1 MTVGNFIVVL
11 ILCIEHFVCGYLV
24 GKNKDKE

>member
-11 ILCIEHFVCGYLV
+11 ILCIENFVCGYLV